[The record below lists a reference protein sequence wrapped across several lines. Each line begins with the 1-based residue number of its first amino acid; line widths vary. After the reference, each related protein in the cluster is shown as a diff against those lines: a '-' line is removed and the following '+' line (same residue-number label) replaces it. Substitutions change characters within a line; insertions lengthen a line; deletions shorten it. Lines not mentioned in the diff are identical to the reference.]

1 MVFHAVF
8 SCSLLGGLTYVVR
21 PSTGEER
28 HVFQEQ
34 VSLTYPKE
42 ACFSNADFFTLLHR
56 LWECS
61 LLYSFIT
68 EVFVFLGAAAL

>member
-1 MVFHAVF
+1 M
-8 SCSLLGGLTYVVR
+8 VR

-42 ACFSNADFFTLLHR
+42 ACFQTQIFLLLHR
-56 LWECS
+56 LWNVVCLFFQS
-61 LLYSFIT
+61 LKCLC
-68 EVFVFLGAAAL
+68 FLGAAAL